1 LRVKFSQ
8 EPIMDNIIEP
18 NNLFDFTKLSLAQPT
33 GIQGGAY
40 FTKILYND
48 KPLYVQA
55 PKCSTKQGFVKNGKK
70 LYCDLMFDN
79 SNEQLINWF
88 EKLETRCQELI
99 YGKAE
104 AWFQNQLEMT
114 DIENAFASSLRVY
127 KSGKYYLVRT
137 NVKMNYATNTPNIRI
152 YNESEIP
159 MSVDEVVATDTKIIS
174 IIEIQGIKFTSR
186 NFQIDIEL
194 KQAMILN
201 TDILFDN
208 CLIKTNHNKETF
220 RINKEVA
227 KTVELNNMI
236 NDVVANDIIE
246 ADIIEADS
254 IVVDTEL
261 DMPAD
266 NSSISLEA
274 LSNNI
279 VAEIQGSVEEPVTLE
294 IKEVPNESNELNE
307 LNEIH
312 EFNES
317 NNFNELTEV
326 ALDISLD
333 NDLETMTLK
342 KPNQVY
348 YEIYK
353 QARQKAKEAKKTAIE
368 AYLEAKNIKTTY
380 MLDDMDESEED
391 EDENEEIIEELE
403 E

>member
-1 LRVKFSQ
+1 
-8 EPIMDNIIEP
+8 MDNIIEP

-48 KPLYVQA
+48 KPLYIQA

-79 SNEQLINWF
+79 SNDQLINWF

-159 MSVDEVVATDTKIIS
+159 MSVDEVIATDTKIIS

-220 RINKEVA
+220 RINKEEA

-246 ADIIEADS
+246 ADS

-261 DMPAD
+261 DLPSD

-294 IKEVPNESNELNE
+294 IKEMVNESNELNE
-307 LNEIH
+307 SNESNEIH
-312 EFNES
+312 DFNES

-380 MLDDMDESEED
+380 MLDDMDESEEEED
-391 EDENEEIIEELE
+391 EDENEEIMEELE

>member
-1 LRVKFSQ
+1 
-8 EPIMDNIIEP
+8 MDNIIEP
-18 NNLFDFTKLSLAQPT
+18 NSLFDFTKLSLAQPT

-88 EKLETRCQELI
+88 EKLESRCQELI

-159 MSVDEVVATDTKIIS
+159 MSVDEVVAADTKIIS

-220 RINKEVA
+220 RINKEEA

-236 NDVVANDIIE
+236 HEVVANN
-246 ADIIEADS
+246 IIEADS

-261 DMPAD
+261 DLPTD

-294 IKEVPNESNELNE
+294 IKEMPNESNEM
-307 LNEIH
+307 NEIY
-312 EFNES
+312 EFNESTNFNES

-391 EDENEEIIEELE
+391 EDENEEIMEELE